1 MPKPMPERFVLACMV
16 GQPPFSSASPSP
28 PGEYAVRAPRHTD
41 PIAGSLRLAYGVQ
54 KLPREWVQALEKL
67 DRY

>member
-1 MPKPMPERFVLACMV
+1 MV
-16 GQPPFSSASPSP
+16 GQPPLSSASPSP

-41 PIAGSLRLAYGVQ
+41 PIAGSLRSVYGVQ